1 MEDQALYQLALAHTE
16 GIGPVY
22 TKNLIKHFGDAAS
35 VFCADRAELERTGL
49 PRDAITAILE
59 FSEFPALRAEL
70 RHLADL
76 GARMLFFTD
85 PDYPRRLLQL
95 PKAPALLFY
104 QGAATLNADKVIA
117 IAGTRNPTEYG
128 KDMTA
133 HLIRELACPDLL
145 ILSGL
150 AYGIDAFAHRAA
162 MKNHLPTVGVL
173 GHGLD
178 HLYPA
183 HHLGLSRS
191 IRQEGGLLT
200 SFLPGKGPDL
210 HTFPVRN
217 QLIAGL
223 CDALIVIES
232 GAEGGSLSAAR
243 AAHEFG
249 KKVFALPGRI
259 TDDKSQGCLRLIQ
272 NGEALPLLSADH
284 FKAAMGW
291 DHPAGH
297 DSYQPALPFSPAEAA
312 ESEHRQPVP
321 QHSQQPTHAARQHP
335 IEPAPRKVNAVEAR
349 LINLLTGKQPLTF
362 EDFITLTHLPIPK
375 ISLTLLN
382 LEIKGIIRSLPGRR
396 YLLAS

>member
-1 MEDQALYQLALAHTE
+1 MEDQVLYQLALARTA

-22 TKNLIKHFGDAAS
+22 TKKLIEHFGDAAS
-35 VFCADRAELERTGL
+35 VFRADCAALERTGL

-85 PDYPRRLLQL
+85 PDYPRRLLHL

-104 QGAATLNADKVIA
+104 QGAANLNADKVIA
-117 IAGTRNPTEYG
+117 IAGTRDPTEYG

-133 HLIRELACPDLL
+133 HLIRELVCPDLL

-150 AYGIDAFAHRAA
+150 AYGIDAVAHRAA
-162 MKNHLPTVGVL
+162 LKYHLPTVGVL
-173 GHGLD
+173 GHGLN

-183 HHLGLSRS
+183 HHLGLSQSMRK
-191 IRQEGGLLT
+191 EGGLLT
-200 SFLPGKGPDL
+200 SFLPEAGPES

-217 QLIAGL
+217 RLVAGL

-232 GAEGGSLSAAR
+232 SAEGGSLSAAK
-243 AAHEFG
+243 AAREFN

-259 TDDKSQGCLRLIQ
+259 TDNKSMGCLQLIHK
-272 NGEALPLLSADH
+272 GEALPFLSADH
-284 FKAAMGW
+284 LKAAMGW
-291 DHPAGH
+291 DHPAGY
-297 DSYQPALPFSPAEAA
+297 DSYQPALPFT
-312 ESEHRQPVP
+312 
-321 QHSQQPTHAARQHP
+321 PT
-335 IEPAPRKVNAVEAR
+335 EPAPRKVNAIEAR

-362 EDFITLTHLPIPK
+362 EDIISLTRLPIPK

>member
-1 MEDQALYQLALAHTE
+1 MEDQALYQLALAHSE

-22 TKNLIKHFGDAAS
+22 TKKLIEHFGDAAS
-35 VFCADRAELERTGL
+35 AFRADRTELERTGL
-49 PRDAITAILE
+49 PGTAITAIHE
-59 FSEFPALRAEL
+59 FSGFPALRAEL

-76 GARMLFFTD
+76 GARILFFTD
-85 PDYPRRLLQL
+85 PDYPQRLLHL
-95 PKAPALLFY
+95 AHAPALLFY

-117 IAGTRNPTEYG
+117 IAGTRSPTEYG
-128 KDMTA
+128 KEMTA
-133 HLIRELACPDLL
+133 RIIRELAGPGLL

-150 AYGIDAFAHRAA
+150 AYGIDAVAHRAA
-162 MKNHLPTVGVL
+162 MKYHLPTVGVL

-200 SFLPGKGPDL
+200 SFLPGNGPDF

-223 CDALIVIES
+223 CDALIIIES
-232 GAEGGSLSAAR
+232 GAEGGSLSAAS

-259 TDDKSQGCLRLIQ
+259 TDDKSQGCLRLIH
-272 NGEALPLLSADH
+272 NGEAIPLLSANH
-284 FKAAMGW
+284 LKAAMGW
-291 DHPAGH
+291 SHPAGH
-297 DSYQPALPFSPAEAA
+297 DSYQPALPFSPAE
-312 ESEHRQPVP
+312 P
-321 QHSQQPTHAARQHP
+321 
-335 IEPAPRKVNAVEAR
+335 EPEPRKINAIEAR

-375 ISLTLLN
+375 LSLTLLN

-396 YLLAS
+396 YHLAS

>member
-22 TKNLIKHFGDAAS
+22 TKNLIEHFGDAAS
-35 VFCADRAELERTGL
+35 VFRADRAALERTGL
-49 PRDAITAILE
+49 PRDVVTAILE

-76 GARMLFFTD
+76 GARILFFTD
-85 PDYPRRLLQL
+85 TDYPQRLLPL
-95 PKAPALLFY
+95 PSAPALLFY
-104 QGAATLNADKVIA
+104 QGAANLNADMVIA
-117 IAGTRNPTEYG
+117 IAGTRDPTEYG

-150 AYGIDAFAHRAA
+150 AYGIDAAAHRAA
-162 MKNHLPTVGVL
+162 LKYHLPTVGVL
-173 GHGLD
+173 GHGLN

-183 HHLGLSRS
+183 HHLGLSQSMRK
-191 IRQEGGLLT
+191 EGGLLT
-200 SFLPGKGPDL
+200 SFLPQTGPEF

-217 QLIAGL
+217 KLVAGL

-232 GAEGGSLSAAR
+232 STEGGSLSAAK
-243 AAHEFG
+243 AAHAFN

-259 TDDKSQGCLRLIQ
+259 TDKKSMGCLQLI
-272 NGEALPLLSADH
+272 NKGEALPFLSADH
-284 FKAAMGW
+284 LKAAMGW

-297 DSYQPALPFSPAEAA
+297 DSYQPALPFSPTEAA
-312 ESEHRQPVP
+312 ESERRQSVP
-321 QHSQQPTHAARQHP
+321 QHSRQPTHAAPQQP

-362 EDFITLTHLPIPK
+362 EDFITLTRLPIPK